1 MRPAK
6 IRANMPK
13 ALIAQWI
20 ALLIALLI
28 ALCAVPAA
36 QAAGSKAKEE
46 PKDTAESVFNEG
58 VEAMKEG
65 EYADAAGSFE
75 KALELKEG
83 FAEAHNNLAYC
94 LRKQG
99 ADHFDAALKHYNQAI
114 ELDPKLAQA
123 YHYRGV
129 LHALAGDEDAAKADH
144 ESLLELDRELADQLM
159 KVIASGEEPEGH
171 GGAVTAW

>member
-1 MRPAK
+1 MHPAK
-6 IRANMPK
+6 LRN
-13 ALIAQWI
+13 ALIAV
-20 ALLIALLI
+20 LIAVCI
-28 ALCAVPAA
+28 VPMA
-36 QAAGSKAKEE
+36 QAAGSKAKEK

-58 VEAMKEG
+58 VAAMKKG
-65 EYADAAGSFE
+65 DYAGAAGSFE
-75 KALELKEG
+75 KALGLKDD

-99 ADHFDAALKHYNQAI
+99 ADHFDTALEHYNKAI

-129 LHALAGDEDAAKADH
+129 LHALAGDEAAAKADH
-144 ESLLELDRELADQLM
+144 EALLELDRELADQLM